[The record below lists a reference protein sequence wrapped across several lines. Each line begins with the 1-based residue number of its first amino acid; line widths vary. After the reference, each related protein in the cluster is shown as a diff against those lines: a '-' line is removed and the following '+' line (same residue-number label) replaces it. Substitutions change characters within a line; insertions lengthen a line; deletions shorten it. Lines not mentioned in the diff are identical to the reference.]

1 LWALRHAATHN
12 LRRIIIAIP
21 YTSIITQTAQVLR
34 GIFGESNVLE
44 HHSAFDAEAIAE
56 QYSEVDVDEISRRQR
71 LASENWDYPIIVT
84 TNVQLFQSMMASKPS
99 KCRKL
104 HNIVKS
110 VIILDEAQMLP
121 REHLQPIIDSLDTY
135 QRLFSCSILLTTAS
149 QPVFSDN
156 TLKAIPNCRL
166 KGLDKVTE
174 IIPPEMKLYDRL
186 RRVEICIDEN
196 ESSYDDI
203 AERMMKYDRVLC
215 IVSTR
220 KVAMEIFSRLPQ
232 EEGNYHL
239 SRMMCS
245 SHLSDTLKQIK
256 TALIRPGSTV
266 RVVSTQLIEAGVDVD
281 FPVVMRQ
288 EAGLDSILQAAGRCN
303 REGHERLGKTYV
315 FKFPQPLPRGFLSNA
330 NSARLAMSGGEWDL
344 QSPEAMTEY
353 FLQLYSRSSTFD
365 KAKIKELLYDIRD
378 LNFESASTEFRL
390 IEENGISVIVNYK
403 NSAELIEKA
412 RHAPLTYK
420 ERKELSQY
428 AVNLHEFD
436 FKELAKAGFIEEV
449 IKGIYF
455 ISERA
460 QYNPLTGLSLENHW
474 LDEILTI

>member
-1 LWALRHAATHN
+1 
-12 LRRIIIAIP
+12 
-21 YTSIITQTAQVLR
+21 
-34 GIFGESNVLE
+34 
-44 HHSAFDAEAIAE
+44 
-56 QYSEVDVDEISRRQR
+56 
-71 LASENWDYPIIVT
+71 
-84 TNVQLFQSMMASKPS
+84 
-99 KCRKL
+99 
-104 HNIVKS
+104 
-110 VIILDEAQMLP
+110 
-121 REHLQPIIDSLDTY
+121 
-135 QRLFSCSILLTTAS
+135 
-149 QPVFSDN
+149 
-156 TLKAIPNCRL
+156 
-166 KGLDKVTE
+166 
-174 IIPPEMKLYDRL
+174 
-186 RRVEICIDEN
+186 
-196 ESSYDDI
+196 
-203 AERMMKYDRVLC
+203 
-215 IVSTR
+215 
-220 KVAMEIFSRLPQ
+220 
-232 EEGNYHL
+232 
-239 SRMMCS
+239 
-245 SHLSDTLKQIK
+245 
-256 TALIRPGSTV
+256 
-266 RVVSTQLIEAGVDVD
+266 
-281 FPVVMRQ
+281 
-288 EAGLDSILQAAGRCN
+288 
-303 REGHERLGKTYV
+303 
-315 FKFPQPLPRGFLSNA
+315 
-330 NSARLAMSGGEWDL
+330 MSGGERDL